1 MKRQDADRVQQD
13 VQTMRPPHVT
23 ENSLKPKKYHV
34 EKKKLWSAKKGN
46 FGGFI
51 ESDWRYT
58 KTKLNTSPNAEWSEV
73 SHRDVWKI
81 FYMDASELW
90 MITEGDD
97 IMV

>member
-51 ESDWRYT
+51 ESD
-58 KTKLNTSPNAEWSEV
+58 
-73 SHRDVWKI
+73 
-81 FYMDASELW
+81 
-90 MITEGDD
+90 
-97 IMV
+97 